1 MKVIKRDGKSE
12 DVSFDKVLQRIRKA
26 ARGLQVNP
34 DALAQQ
40 VLGQIIDG
48 VRTSELDEL
57 TAQVAASLCTNHPD
71 WGTLAARIAISNHH
85 KETTSSFSDVVT
97 RLAVQT
103 MPKTGETSSIIH
115 PDLLT
120 VVQKHGKE
128 IDARINYDRDYLFDY
143 FGFKTLEKS
152 YLLKDTSMKVVER
165 PQHLWMR
172 VALALWGTVNLERA
186 FETYDLLSTKQFTH
200 ATPTL
205 FNAGTPRQQ
214 LSSCFLLAMSDDSIA
229 GIYKTLGDCAAISK
243 YAGGIG
249 LHIHNIRA
257 RGSLIRGT
265 NGQSNGLTPMLRV
278 FNNTARYVDQGGG
291 KRNGSF
297 AMYLEPWHA
306 DVEDFL
312 KMKLN
317 TGAEEERAR
326 DLFYALWI
334 PDLFMERV

>member
-1 MKVIKRDGKSE
+1 MPYSMKVIKRNGSKE

-40 VLGQIIDG
+40 VLSQIIDS
-48 VRTSELDEL
+48 VHTSELDEL
-57 TAQVAASLCTNHPD
+57 TAQIAASLTTTHPD

-85 KETTSSFSDVVT
+85 KQTTPSFSIVARKLSNQV
-97 RLAVQT
+97 
-103 MPKTGETSSIIH
+103 MPKTGEYSSIIH
-115 PDLLT
+115 PDILEL
-120 VVQKHGKE
+120 VEKYGEQ

-152 YLLKDTSMKVVER
+152 YLLRDTNMVVTER

-172 VALALWGTVNLERA
+172 VALALWGKLDAEANNGFQRV
-186 FETYDLLSTKQFTH
+186 FETYDALSLKKMTH

-214 LSSCFLLAMSDDSIA
+214 LSSCFLLAMSDDSIS
-229 GIYKTLGDCAAISK
+229 GIYKTLSDCAAISK
-243 YAGGIG
+243 YSGGIG

-257 RGSLIRGT
+257 RGSLIKGT
-265 NGQSNGLTPMLRV
+265 NGVSNGLVPMLRV

-306 DVEDFL
+306 DVEEYGRNRTPSTLMDACRISSL
-312 KMKLN
+312 
-317 TGAEEERAR
+317 G
-326 DLFYALWI
+326 
-334 PDLFMERV
+334 